1 MTGQKP
7 SIVKPWQFLT
17 WRIAAMCKTAWTI
30 SRMSGHIRRSEK
42 KSSKRDYDI
51 SNDETA
57 TTRRHDVGTWTG
69 LARSR
74 DGLWQEEECHHGFS
88 YPSTPARVWTQRTLP
103 GETCRGPDPVPHQ
116 SPAVTDL

>member
-1 MTGQKP
+1 MST
-7 SIVKPWQFLT
+7 
-17 WRIAAMCKTAWTI
+17 TAWMI
-30 SRMSGHIRRSEK
+30 SRRSRHIRRSGK

-57 TTRRHDVGTWTG
+57 ATRPHDVGTWIG
-69 LARSR
+69 FAHAYC
-74 DGLWQEEECHHGFS
+74 GMWQEEWCPYGFS

-103 GETCRGPDPVPHQ
+103 RANRPGPDPVSDQ